1 MTSLR
6 SPIRNTRQVVQE
18 HEFNANTARGQVPV
32 IQSTARERWADLRA
46 VGQSP

>member
-18 HEFNANTARGQVPV
+18 QEFNANTARGQVPV